1 MTSKTVCHVGS
12 RTIKAGH
19 LSPWNLPN
27 SPYENLSTLPDL
39 HSVPHG
45 VFSVTEAL
53 REPLA
58 NENPNP
64 WRPEPGL
71 PGRHSIF
78 TNSRTSKARPG
89 QVRTVPSDLS
99 SSAAH
104 T

>member
-27 SPYENLSTLPDL
+27 SPYENFPTLPDL
-39 HSVPHG
+39 HRVPHG

-53 REPLA
+53 RELLA

-78 TNSRTSKARPG
+78 TTAGHQRPG
-89 QVRTVPSDLS
+89 QGRTG
-99 SSAAH
+99 